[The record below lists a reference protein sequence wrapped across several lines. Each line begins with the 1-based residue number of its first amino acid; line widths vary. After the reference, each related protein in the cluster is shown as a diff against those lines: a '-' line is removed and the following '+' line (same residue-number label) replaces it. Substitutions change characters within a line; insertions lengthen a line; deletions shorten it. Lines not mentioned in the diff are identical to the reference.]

1 MEEGD
6 DGSAAEVV
14 VVEVR
19 FWDSGLGAI
28 LWSLTMEV
36 LNPLILSRF

>member
-6 DGSAAEVV
+6 DGSAAE

-28 LWSLTMEV
+28 LWSLMMEV
-36 LNPLILSRF
+36 LNLLILSRF

>member
-6 DGSAAEVV
+6 DGSAAEV

-28 LWSLTMEV
+28 LWSLMVEV
-36 LNPLILSRF
+36 LNLLILSRF

>member
-1 MEEGD
+1 MEAGG
-6 DGSAAEVV
+6 DGSETEE

-28 LWSLTMEV
+28 LWSLMMNV
-36 LNPLILSRF
+36 LNLLILSRF